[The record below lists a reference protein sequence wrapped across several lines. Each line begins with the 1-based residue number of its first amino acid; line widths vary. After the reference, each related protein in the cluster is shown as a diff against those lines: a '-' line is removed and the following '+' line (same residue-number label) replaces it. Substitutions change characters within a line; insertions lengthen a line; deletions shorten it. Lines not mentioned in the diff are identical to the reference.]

1 MADAAEAEDGS
12 GEDSEDIPTLSSSER
27 QRRTRDSVEA
37 ALSDVILLG
46 TEEQVRLAAQA
57 AQDMVAGRA
66 IETAPLVASLR
77 QFIRAALDLEP
88 IPAHIT
94 IPNQGPTRSST
105 SGGNARRATGA
116 AGGTGAATGGGRAG
130 GGGGAAAGGM
140 AWASAWG
147 WEACAK
153 KAVPKQSDPRHAA
166 CDLCAHTRW
175 PARPARAVPE
185 RSCCKTMPP
194 AQPPRSRPHSGPW
207 TFICRRYAGAVFSR
221 AAMPS
226 PSTPPR
232 TVAPVTFAMPLHP
245 DRTAGPQDPN
255 TPGDGMP
262 SPPAASTS
270 RPPARWRQVLEVFV
284 VFLQLGLTSFGG
296 PAAHLGYFR
305 TALCSGANGSATRN
319 MQTWWRCASSCPARP
334 AAR

>member
-1 MADAAEAEDGS
+1 MRGGMIDFSSWSSILTTVASLLLITLLMVGIRLVFMQTIQKRRERENRQINERLKTLMAVYKTLGGSFTGELAVSPVHLRDVHAAARRAETMADAAEAEDS
-12 GEDSEDIPTLSSSER
+12 DDIPTSSSSER

-116 AGGTGAATGGGRAG
+116 PGSAGAAAGGGRAGG

-140 AWASAWG
+140 G
-147 WEACAK
+147 GMGVGMGLGGLHKE
-153 KAVPKQSDPRHAA
+153 
-166 CDLCAHTRW
+166 
-175 PARPARAVPE
+175 
-185 RSCCKTMPP
+185 
-194 AQPPRSRPHSGPW
+194 SGSE
-207 TFICRRYAGAVFSR
+207 T
-221 AAMPS
+221 
-226 PSTPPR
+226 
-232 TVAPVTFAMPLHP
+232 
-245 DRTAGPQDPN
+245 
-255 TPGDGMP
+255 
-262 SPPAASTS
+262 
-270 RPPARWRQVLEVFV
+270 E
-284 VFLQLGLTSFGG
+284 
-296 PAAHLGYFR
+296 
-305 TALCSGANGSATRN
+305 
-319 MQTWWRCASSCPARP
+319 
-334 AAR
+334 

>member
-130 GGGGAAAGGM
+130 GGGGAGCRGMGVGMGLGGLRK
-140 AWASAWG
+140 
-147 WEACAK
+147 E
-153 KAVPKQSDPRHAA
+153 
-166 CDLCAHTRW
+166 
-175 PARPARAVPE
+175 
-185 RSCCKTMPP
+185 
-194 AQPPRSRPHSGPW
+194 SGSE
-207 TFICRRYAGAVFSR
+207 T
-221 AAMPS
+221 
-226 PSTPPR
+226 
-232 TVAPVTFAMPLHP
+232 
-245 DRTAGPQDPN
+245 
-255 TPGDGMP
+255 
-262 SPPAASTS
+262 
-270 RPPARWRQVLEVFV
+270 E
-284 VFLQLGLTSFGG
+284 
-296 PAAHLGYFR
+296 
-305 TALCSGANGSATRN
+305 
-319 MQTWWRCASSCPARP
+319 
-334 AAR
+334 

>member
-1 MADAAEAEDGS
+1 MRGGMIDFSSWSSILTTVASLLLITLLMVGIRLVFMQTIQKRRERENRQINERLKTLMAAYKTLGGSFTGQLAVSPVHLREVHAAGRRAETMADAAEAEDGS

-140 AWASAWG
+140 G
-147 WEACAK
+147 GMGVGMGLGGLRKE
-153 KAVPKQSDPRHAA
+153 
-166 CDLCAHTRW
+166 
-175 PARPARAVPE
+175 
-185 RSCCKTMPP
+185 
-194 AQPPRSRPHSGPW
+194 SGSE
-207 TFICRRYAGAVFSR
+207 T
-221 AAMPS
+221 
-226 PSTPPR
+226 
-232 TVAPVTFAMPLHP
+232 
-245 DRTAGPQDPN
+245 
-255 TPGDGMP
+255 
-262 SPPAASTS
+262 
-270 RPPARWRQVLEVFV
+270 E
-284 VFLQLGLTSFGG
+284 
-296 PAAHLGYFR
+296 
-305 TALCSGANGSATRN
+305 
-319 MQTWWRCASSCPARP
+319 
-334 AAR
+334 

>member
-1 MADAAEAEDGS
+1 VASLLLITLLMVGIRLVFMQTIQKRRERENRQINERLKTLMAAYKTLGGSFTGELAVSPVHLRDVHAAARRAETMADAAEAEDS
-12 GEDSEDIPTLSSSER
+12 DDIPTSSSSER

-116 AGGTGAATGGGRAG
+116 PGSAGAAAGGGRAGG

-140 AWASAWG
+140 G
-147 WEACAK
+147 GMGVGMGLGGLHKE
-153 KAVPKQSDPRHAA
+153 
-166 CDLCAHTRW
+166 
-175 PARPARAVPE
+175 
-185 RSCCKTMPP
+185 
-194 AQPPRSRPHSGPW
+194 SGSE
-207 TFICRRYAGAVFSR
+207 T
-221 AAMPS
+221 
-226 PSTPPR
+226 
-232 TVAPVTFAMPLHP
+232 
-245 DRTAGPQDPN
+245 
-255 TPGDGMP
+255 
-262 SPPAASTS
+262 
-270 RPPARWRQVLEVFV
+270 E
-284 VFLQLGLTSFGG
+284 
-296 PAAHLGYFR
+296 
-305 TALCSGANGSATRN
+305 
-319 MQTWWRCASSCPARP
+319 
-334 AAR
+334 